1 MAFLRKQRDL
11 PSIYLCG
18 NPLPWVNSLKH
29 LGTMVTNQLDGCQLD
44 MKQKMA
50 QYIDRN
56 CNLNQE
62 FSFTHPMTKIKVNN
76 IYNCHFSSFQVW
88 NLFSPGAAS
97 MEGTFNRSVKIMA
110 DLPYP
115 THRYLIEPLAGTHW
129 KTKMIRGYL
138 GFIGRVRKSAKP
150 VLKQMYHLAS
160 RDVRTVTGTNLR
172 NILMLTDKLQVDDL
186 EPSLVDSMTY
196 HKIEEHNTWR
206 VGMIKELIDMKHGQ
220 LLLPEGWTNQDLETL
235 MNYAC
240 SQ

>member
-1 MAFLRKQRDL
+1 
-11 PSIYLCG
+11 
-18 NPLPWVNSLKH
+18 
-29 LGTMVTNQLDGCQLD
+29 
-44 MKQKMA
+44 
-50 QYIDRN
+50 
-56 CNLNQE
+56 
-62 FSFTHPMTKIKVNN
+62 
-76 IYNCHFSSFQVW
+76 
-88 NLFSPGAAS
+88 

-196 HKIEEHNTWR
+196 HRIEEHNTWR
-206 VGMIKELIDMKHGQ
+206 VSMIEELIDMKHGE
-220 LLLPEGWTNQDLETL
+220 LLPPEGWTSQDLDTL
-235 MNYAC
+235 MNFVC
-240 SQ
+240 TQ